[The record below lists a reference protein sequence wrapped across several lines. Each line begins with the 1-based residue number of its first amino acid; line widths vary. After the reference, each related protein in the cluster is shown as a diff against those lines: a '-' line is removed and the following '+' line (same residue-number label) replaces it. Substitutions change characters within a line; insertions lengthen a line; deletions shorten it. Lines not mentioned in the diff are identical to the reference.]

1 MRDSAGL
8 AGVSHVTVVIWG
20 VTGTWLLL
28 GLQLGSHHTVT
39 ASQSCHGSTVFQLNG
54 SWKATWGLS
63 LGAISS
69 ALYWT
74 NQIVRLAQKQLVCL
88 DRRSNKVTWQKHHAN
103 TTGRNGSGICA
114 NLPKST
120 IFHTI
125 IPMLP
130 KCKIYSTPTSK
141 ISFYFLNQV
150 WMWMKMPVLKCTFL
164 VWLLFI

>member
-8 AGVSHVTVVIWG
+8 AGVTHVTAVIWG

-28 GLQLGSHHTVT
+28 GLQLGSLHTLT

-63 LGAISS
+63 VGCHFLCII
-69 ALYWT
+69 LD
-74 NQIVRLAQKQLVCL
+74 KQNFEAGPEPTCMSCW
-88 DRRSNKVTWQKHHAN
+88 RSNKVIWQKHHAN
-103 TTGRNGSGICA
+103 TTGRNGSGICE

-120 IFHTI
+120 IFHTT

-141 ISFYFLNQV
+141 ISFYFPNQV
-150 WMWMKMPVLKCTFL
+150 
-164 VWLLFI
+164 